1 MAIFGNRSL
10 FRFFTI
16 IVVMFVAVAMVT
28 DFSSAQ
34 EKKSKKKKKKKPTSA
49 TTLRI
54 DSVSNF
60 KPTHTNKLGTVG
72 GYYFPNKLG
81 ANWTLMTVQT
91 LITDSGLIARSDTI
105 YMHEEVI
112 DTARFSLQGLPLMV
126 CKDFSYRLSKRDT
139 NKSESSYYVD
149 DSIAMTV
156 FNNSVTQKQN
166 RTILVSPLVVGN
178 SWKNMPGDTL
188 GTTIIS
194 YVDSL
199 VTPVGRF
206 DSVLVTLTTHGNSD
220 FRKFYAFGR
229 GVVKMIYR
237 STGPGGHGLVIV
249 TTQMI
254 EFTIPKGSGQ

>member
-1 MAIFGNRSL
+1 MTFFANRSL

-16 IVVMFVAVAMVT
+16 IVVMVVAVAMVT

-34 EKKSKKKKKKKPTSA
+34 EKKSKKKKKKKSA

-54 DSVSNF
+54 DTVSNF
-60 KPTHTNKLGTVG
+60 KPTYTNRLGTVS

-81 ANWTLMTVQT
+81 AHWTLMTIQT
-91 LITDSGLIARSDTI
+91 IITDSGLIARSDTV
-105 YMHEEVI
+105 YMREEVI

-139 NKSESSYYVD
+139 IKTESSYYID
-149 DSIAMTV
+149 DSIAMTI
-156 FNNSVTQKQN
+156 FNNSITQKQN
-166 RTILVSPLVVGN
+166 RTILVSPLKVGS
-178 SWKNMPGDTL
+178 SWNETSGDTL
-188 GTTIIS
+188 GTEIIS

-206 DSVLVTLTTHGNSD
+206 DSVLVTLTRRGHSD
-220 FRKFYAFGR
+220 FRKFYAFGH
-229 GVVKMIYR
+229 GIVKMIYR
-237 STGPGGHGLVIV
+237 SAGPSGHGLIIV